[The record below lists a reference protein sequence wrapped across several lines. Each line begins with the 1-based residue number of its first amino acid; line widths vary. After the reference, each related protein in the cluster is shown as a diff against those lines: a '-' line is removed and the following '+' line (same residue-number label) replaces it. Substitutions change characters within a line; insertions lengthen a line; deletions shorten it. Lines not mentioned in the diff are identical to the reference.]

1 MDDEIRTFADGRP
14 AAPPYEPQARAR
26 ARERLLAE
34 ARGGRRLRLPRLGW
48 QTAAAFGV
56 TVVLVGGVAVALSGQ
71 GGTDA
76 RPATSVML
84 AAGELNPR
92 PDQFI
97 LIESDTMYGSRSID
111 ASGGQSRYLY
121 RQHRRIWKSV
131 DGSKDGLL
139 QIEGREPRPWPG
151 EPLPADATSWQGS
164 EWNRLASCPD
174 LRGPYRDDYAYLS
187 TLPTDATAMR
197 DRLYQPVP
205 GGGKDGDPDAVAFA
219 RAGDLVRENYLP
231 KAQRDALFEA
241 VKTIPGVEA
250 AEGVADSSGRV
261 GVALGRV
268 AGWGVREELI
278 FDPAGHTFLGER
290 QVVVDA
296 KAGAP
301 KDSVLALTAQLD
313 VSVVDA
319 LPEAPDAAADASCMP
334 ETQAPV
340 PTPSESG
347 STTSE
352 PPTAEATITF
362 TREPAAGAPS
372 AEPSEEPRPT
382 PTGTAVPTGEPQPTR
397 TVTVEPSASAGS

>member
-14 AAPPYEPQARAR
+14 PAPPYEPQARAR

-48 QTAAAFGV
+48 QTAAAFGA

-84 AAGELNPR
+84 SAGELNPR

-97 LIESDTMYGSRSID
+97 LIESDTMYGSQSID
-111 ASGGQSRYLY
+111 SSGGQSRYLY

-151 EPLPADATSWQGS
+151 EPLPAEATSRRGS

-187 TLPTDATAMR
+187 TLPADATAMR
-197 DRLYQPVP
+197 DRLYQSAPK
-205 GGGKDGDPDAVAFA
+205 GDKDVDPDAVAFT

-231 KAQRDALFEA
+231 KAQREALFEA
-241 VKTIPGVEA
+241 VKAIPGVEA

-268 AGWGVREELI
+268 ADWGVREELI

-301 KDSVLALTAQLD
+301 KDSVVALTAQLD

-334 ETQAPV
+334 ETQAPT
-340 PTPSESG
+340 PIPSESG
-347 STTSE
+347 STTE
-352 PPTAEATITF
+352 KLPTAEATITF
-362 TREPAAGAPS
+362 TPEPTSVPAVEPT
-372 AEPSEEPRPT
+372 AEPKPT
-382 PTGTAVPTGEPQPTR
+382 VTR
-397 TVTVEPSASAGS
+397 TVTLTPMESAPAGS

>member
-14 AAPPYEPQARAR
+14 SAPPYEPQARAR

-71 GGTDA
+71 GGTEI
-76 RPATSVML
+76 RPATSVVL
-84 AAGELNPR
+84 SGGELNPR

-97 LIESDTMYGSRSID
+97 LIESDTMYGSHSVD
-111 ASGGQSRYLY
+111 ASGGQTRYLY
-121 RQHRRIWKSV
+121 RQHRKIWKSV

-139 QIEGREPRPWPG
+139 LTEGQEPRPWPG
-151 EPLPADATSWQGS
+151 EPLPADAKNWQGS
-164 EWNRLASCPD
+164 EWNQLASCPD
-174 LRGPYRDDYAYLS
+174 LRGPYRDDYAFLS

-205 GGGKDGDPDAVAFA
+205 KGKDVNADAAAFT

-231 KAQRDALFEA
+231 KPQRDALFEA

-268 AGWGVREELI
+268 ADWGVREELI
-278 FDPAGHTFLGER
+278 FDPAAHTFLGER
-290 QVVVDA
+290 QVAVDA

-319 LPEAPDAAADASCMP
+319 LPDAPDAGADASCTP
-334 ETQAPV
+334 ETQAPT
-340 PTPSESG
+340 PIPSESG
-347 STTSE
+347 PTTAE
-352 PPTAEATITF
+352 LPAAEATFTF
-362 TREPAAGAPS
+362 TPEPTSAFAVESTREPETG
-372 AEPSEEPRPT
+372 
-382 PTGTAVPTGEPQPTR
+382 PTGTPEPTVTR
-397 TVTVEPSASAGS
+397 TVTPTPGS

>member
-14 AAPPYEPQARAR
+14 PAPPYEPQARAR

-48 QTAAAFGV
+48 QTAAAFGA

-84 AAGELNPR
+84 SAGELNPR

-97 LIESDTMYGSRSID
+97 LIESDTMYGSQSID
-111 ASGGQSRYLY
+111 SSGAQSRYLY

-151 EPLPADATSWQGS
+151 EPLPADATSRRGS
-164 EWNRLASCPD
+164 EWSRLASCPD

-187 TLPTDATAMR
+187 TLPADATAMR
-197 DRLYQPVP
+197 DRLYQSAPK
-205 GGGKDGDPDAVAFA
+205 GDKDVDPDAVAFT

-241 VKTIPGVEA
+241 VKAIPGVEA

-268 AGWGVREELI
+268 ADRGVREELI

-301 KDSVLALTAQLD
+301 KDSVVALTAQLD

-334 ETQAPV
+334 QTQAPT
-340 PTPSESG
+340 PIPSESG
-347 STTSE
+347 STAE
-352 PPTAEATITF
+352 KLPTAEATITF
-362 TREPAAGAPS
+362 TPEPTSVPAVEPT
-372 AEPSEEPRPT
+372 AEPEPT
-382 PTGTAVPTGEPQPTR
+382 VTR
-397 TVTVEPSASAGS
+397 TVTLTPMESAPAGS

>member
-14 AAPPYEPQARAR
+14 PAPPYEPQARAR

-84 AAGELNPR
+84 SAGELNPR

-97 LIESDTMYGSRSID
+97 LIESDTMYGSQSID
-111 ASGGQSRYLY
+111 SSGAQSRYLY

-151 EPLPADATSWQGS
+151 QSLPADATSRQGS
-164 EWNRLASCPD
+164 EWNWLAACPD

-187 TLPTDATAMR
+187 TLPADATAMR
-197 DRLYQPVP
+197 ERLYESAPK
-205 GGGKDGDPDAVAFA
+205 GGKDVDPDAVAFT

-241 VKTIPGVEA
+241 VKSIPGVKA

-268 AGWGVREELI
+268 TDWGVREELI

-290 QVVVDA
+290 QIAVGA

-301 KDSVLALTAQLD
+301 KDSIVALTAQLD

-319 LPEAPDAAADASCMP
+319 LPEAPAAAADASCTP
-334 ETQAPV
+334 ETVA
-340 PTPSESG
+340 PTPIPSELD
-347 STTSE
+347 STMAGL
-352 PPTAEATITF
+352 PTAEATITF
-362 TREPAAGAPS
+362 TPEPTSEPAVES
-372 AEPSEEPRPT
+372 TVEPETE
-382 PTGTAVPTGEPQPTR
+382 PTGTPEP
-397 TVTVEPSASAGS
+397 TVTHTVTLTPMESTPAGS